1 MEFDEFKLK
10 EFEEFKEFKTYVLS
24 TLHSQ
29 LTLNSTLS
37 TLN

>member
-24 TLHSQ
+24 TQHSQ
-29 LTLNSTLS
+29 LTLNSKL
-37 TLN
+37 